1 MLGLLVCVVGL
12 SVPASTTSTSTE
24 DLIIIVDEDSDPP
37 DGIVREEPDLP
48 AVDPWN
54 VRARASIELDARV
67 GVDTSFDRRGE
78 HVGELWLGGRLEL
91 DVDIAQGLSAFAA
104 PSFDYVNAID
114 REGEDRQFLYLL
126 TPEAYV
132 AWADGPFVLRAGA
145 LVFSWG
151 PSDIIG
157 PNDVLNPVD
166 YRRSILGFAEDA
178 KIPVLAAEGGAT
190 FGPFT
195 IKAVVQP
202 FFTASRFHIQKWDFS
217 ALQAGVFPLS
227 DSFPVD
233 QFFSEAQVDE
243 LGSQALGTERPS
255 SRPDNATVAGRA
267 TLSLGTVDLG
277 LNAVYGWDTLPSF
290 IVDEDLV
297 FLANRFAETNAAG
310 EPFPFTDEDVLAA
323 VERLRDAVDGG
334 RKIIKGT
341 YLRRSVLGVDAVA
354 ALDPIVLK
362 LDLAY
367 SFQHTVYTQAL
378 QPKARPWLNAVLGLE
393 YYDGSRLQVIAE
405 LFAISIFDVP
415 GDYRL
420 LFFEET
426 GAAPGDQRSVFFPG
440 IAGAVRYAVL
450 NGDLR
455 FELGASATLRGD
467 VLVLPSI
474 QYKLGDMHRFMIG
487 GMVVEGR
494 NGSYG
499 QTYSN
504 TDQVYVA
511 YRWSY

>member
-1 MLGLLVCVVGL
+1 MLGLLVCLVGL
-12 SVPASTTSTSTE
+12 PTSTTATATATD
-24 DLIIIVDEDSDPP
+24 DLIIIIDEESQG
-37 DGIVREEPDLP
+37 DGIIREEPSVP
-48 AVDPWN
+48 EVDPWD

-78 HVGELWLGGRLEL
+78 HVGELWLGARLEL
-91 DVDIAQGLSAFAA
+91 DVDLARGLSVFAA
-104 PSFDYVNAID
+104 PTFDYVTAID

-132 AWADGPFVLRAGA
+132 AWADGPFVFRAGA
-145 LVFSWG
+145 LIFSWG

-166 YRRSILGFAEDA
+166 YRRSILGISEDA

-195 IKAVVQP
+195 LKAVVQP

-227 DSFPVD
+227 DRFPVE

-255 SRPDNATVAGRA
+255 SRPDNATIAGRA
-267 TLSLGTVDLG
+267 ALTFGTFDIAF
-277 LNAVYGWDTLPSF
+277 NAVYGWDTLPSF
-290 IVDEDLV
+290 IVDDDLV
-297 FLANRFAETNAAG
+297 FLANTFAETNAAG
-310 EPFPFTDEDVLAA
+310 EPFPFTDQEVLSA

-341 YLRRSVLGVDAVA
+341 YLRRTVLGFDAVA

-362 LDLAY
+362 VDVAY
-367 SFQHTVYTQAL
+367 SLQHTVYTQAL
-378 QPKARPWLNAVLGLE
+378 LPKAHPWLNAVLGLE
-393 YYDGSRLQVIAE
+393 YFDGSRLQVIAE
-405 LFAISIFDVP
+405 LFAFAVFDVP

-426 GAAPGDQRSVFFPG
+426 GAPPGENRTVFFPG
-440 IAGAVRYAVL
+440 IAGAVRYTIL

-455 FELGASATLRGD
+455 FELGVSATLRGD
-467 VLVLPSI
+467 LLILPTV
-474 QYKLGDMHRFMIG
+474 QYKVGDMHRFMIG
-487 GMVVEGR
+487 GMAVEGR
-494 NGSYG
+494 EGSYG
-499 QTYSN
+499 HSYTN